1 MSKLVI
7 MNKMRNLIDVYI
19 FSLLLKNKLN
29 FDDLEL
35 VGDDCKLRDETET
48 EKTNG
53 SFGRSR

>member
-1 MSKLVI
+1 MCNLV
-7 MNKMRNLIDVYI
+7 DVYI

-29 FDDLEL
+29 FDDLEF
-35 VGDDCKLRDETET
+35 VGDDCKLSDETDT

>member
-1 MSKLVI
+1 MSNQVI
-7 MNKMRNLIDVYI
+7 MNKMFNLIDVYI

>member
-1 MSKLVI
+1 
-7 MNKMRNLIDVYI
+7 MRNLIDVYI